1 MIKAAATDCNFELAT
16 YVGKSAL
23 KSLKQLA
30 KMNPTFTTRII
41 GRPKLP
47 DYGGSPAWWPG
58 EVKLYED
65 LSYLTNGKQ
74 GKTLAILPLE
84 WAFHRDPN
92 DTGLMRGWA
101 YQKNIDLS
109 YWNKHKSEFNIYN
122 RKDYPTTKWEKL
134 RTDLYIQAQG
144 ILHPDCQPFTGYVWY
159 RTEIN
164 IKQQDINKNIHI
176 IFPGIFGKSWL
187 YINGKLI
194 KFRNQKPL
202 WWQNDYSFKWD
213 IDIKGILKPGKNII
227 TVRNQVLSHFGGM
240 FRRPFLYVNEAK

>member
-1 MIKAAATDCNFELAT
+1 MIKDAATDCNFELAT
-16 YVGKSAL
+16 EIGKSAL
-23 KSLKQLA
+23 KSLRQLA
-30 KMNPTFTTRII
+30 RMNPTFTTRII

-47 DYGGSPAWWPG
+47 DYGGSPAWWTG

-74 GKTLAILPLE
+74 GRTLAILPLE

-109 YWNKHKSEFNIYN
+109 YWNKHKSELNIYN
-122 RKDYPTTKWEKL
+122 RKDYPTTQWEML
-134 RTDLYIQAQG
+134 RTDLYIQSQG

-159 RTEIN
+159 RTKIN
-164 IKQQDINKNIHI
+164 IKRQDINKNIHI
-176 IFPGIFGKSWL
+176 IFPGIFGNSWL

-194 KFRNQKPL
+194 AFRSQKPL

-213 IDIKGILKPGKNII
+213 IDIKEILKPGKNII
-227 TVRNQVLSHFGGM
+227 VVRNQVLSHFGGI
-240 FRRPFLYVNEAK
+240 FRRPFMYVSETK